1 MQETQETQVRFL
13 GWKGPL
19 EEEMATH
26 SRILAQ
32 RTYGQ
37 KSLAGNSPQGHKELE
52 MTDATEHMC
61 VHNSINFSGMM
72 GEEKGDQQTKY
83 LGGEKGMGK
92 RRRVYRGETKS
103 EKHWGGKDNTQKL
116 G

>member
-1 MQETQETQVRFL
+1 MQPSTR
-13 GWKGPL
+13 
-19 EEEMATH
+19 
-26 SRILAQ
+26 
-32 RTYGQ
+32 
-37 KSLAGNSPQGHKELE
+37 
-52 MTDATEHMC
+52 

-103 EKHWGGKDNTQKL
+103 GKQWGATDDM
-116 G
+116 

>member
-1 MQETQETQVRFL
+1 
-13 GWKGPL
+13 
-19 EEEMATH
+19 
-26 SRILAQ
+26 
-32 RTYGQ
+32 
-37 KSLAGNSPQGHKELE
+37 

-92 RRRVYRGETKS
+92 RRKVRIIGSLQPKKELSRCF
-103 EKHWGGKDNTQKL
+103 
-116 G
+116 